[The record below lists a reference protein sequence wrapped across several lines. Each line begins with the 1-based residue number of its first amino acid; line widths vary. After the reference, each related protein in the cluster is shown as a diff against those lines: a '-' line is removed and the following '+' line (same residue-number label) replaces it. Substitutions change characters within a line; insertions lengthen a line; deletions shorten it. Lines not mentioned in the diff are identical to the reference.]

1 MEQRTQE
8 WFDARLGKVTASRV
22 ADVIAK
28 TKTGV
33 STSRQNYLTQL
44 VTERLTGKKADS
56 GFMSQAIQDGIDREE
71 TARTLYELKYGE
83 VKEVGFIEHPTI
95 AMSGASPDGMIAEGE
110 GILEIKCPIETTHTT
125 TLMTDKVPSKY
136 IPQIQWQMAVTG
148 ASFAHFVSYNP
159 NFPDNMVLFVKQL
172 DRDDEYIKM
181 LVDEILTFL
190 KEVDNTIIKLKEL
203 KDGISK

>member
-56 GFMSQAIQDGIDREE
+56 YVNQAMQDGIDREE
-71 TARTLYELKYGE
+71 TARSLYELKYGE
-83 VKEVGFIEHPTI
+83 VKEVGFIDHPTI
-95 AMSGASPDGMIAEGE
+95 AMSGASPDGMIANGE
-110 GILEIKCPIETTHTT
+110 GVLEIKCPIETTHTT
-125 TLMTDKVPSKY
+125 TLMTDKIPSKY

-148 ASFAHFVSYNP
+148 RHYCDFVSYDP
-159 NFPDNMVLFVKQL
+159 RLPDDLQLFVVRL
-172 DRDDEYIKM
+172 NRDDEYIEMLTDEVAKFEEEVTM
-181 LVDEILTFL
+181 LVT
-190 KEVDNTIIKLKEL
+190 KLKEL
-203 KDGISK
+203 KK

>member
-1 MEQRTQE
+1 
-8 WFDARLGKVTASRV
+8 
-22 ADVIAK
+22 
-28 TKTGV
+28 
-33 STSRQNYLTQL
+33 
-44 VTERLTGKKADS
+44 
-56 GFMSQAIQDGIDREE
+56 
-71 TARTLYELKYGE
+71 LYELKYGE
-83 VKEVGFIEHPTI
+83 VKEVGFIDHPTI